1 MTSIDRQSVLPLG
14 RWAAAALFFINGFVV
29 GSWAPQIPNFVSRL
43 GISEL
48 TFGLLVLGFGLG
60 ALLAMTVAGQMVAR
74 IGSRRTL
81 RLFALPV
88 IVILPIVA
96 LTSNVWVAAVVLVL
110 FGGAIG
116 GMDVAM
122 NANVVAVERQ
132 LGRAIMSSSH
142 GFWSLGGFTGGALGG
157 VAIQAFGPVNHA
169 MAVAAVAAIVVALV
183 HSHIAEDGIQPRRD
197 ERNHFTIPRQPTIY
211 IVGAMALL
219 SMSAEGSV
227 LTWSALYL
235 QRELIANTATAG
247 FAFAA
252 FSGTMALTRFGGDSI
267 RNRFGAVA
275 TFRLSG
281 IIAALGMLVV
291 GLSPWPWLAIAAFA
305 FCGIGLANVA
315 PILFSTAGNQPGLNA
330 GVSMSVVTTMGH
342 SGILLA
348 PSIIGFVGGQFG
360 LAAVYIGVAVLMGV
374 ISLLAGKTAA
384 ADAARRTAGRIAHT
398 ILAQPLD

>member
-1 MTSIDRQSVLPLG
+1 MTAIDRQSALRLG
-14 RWAAAALFFINGFVV
+14 RWAAASLFFINGFVM
-29 GSWAPQIPNFVSRL
+29 GSWAPQIPDFVSRL
-43 GISEL
+43 GISEV

-60 ALLAMTVAGQMVAR
+60 ALVAMTMAGQLIAN
-74 IGSRRTL
+74 IGSQRAL
-81 RLFALPV
+81 RLLALPV

-96 LTSNVWVAAVVLVL
+96 LTSNVWVAAAVMAL

-142 GFWSLGGFTGGALGG
+142 GFWSLGGFAGGALGG
-157 VAIQAFGPVNHA
+157 IAIQSIGSVNHA
-169 MAVAAVAAIVVALV
+169 LVVAAVAAIVVG
-183 HSHIAEDGIQPRRD
+183 IAFSRITQDD
-197 ERNHFTIPRQPTIY
+197 EPPKQGERHRFTFPRQSTIFL
-211 IVGAMALL
+211 IGAMALL

-235 QRELIANTATAG
+235 QRELLSDTAAAG
-247 FAFAA
+247 LGFAA
-252 FSGTMALTRFGGDSI
+252 FSGAMAVTRFGGDSI

-281 IIAALGMLVV
+281 LIAALGMLVV
-291 GLSPWPWLAIAAFA
+291 GLAPWPWLAIAAFA
-305 FCGIGLANVA
+305 FCGIGLANLA

-342 SGILLA
+342 SGILVA
-348 PSIIGFVGGQFG
+348 PSIIGFIGGQFG
-360 LAAVYIGVAVLMGV
+360 LATVYIGVAVLMGV

-384 ADAARRTAGRIAHT
+384 ADAPIFSS
-398 ILAQPLD
+398 